1 MPVGRGG
8 AAISV
13 MFGKIKRLDR
23 GLVIS
28 AIGHL
33 GLLVI
38 GLLYLGAS
46 AHEAPP
52 PEATLVELVRPQ
64 DIPHFSG
71 APTDLRTSGL
81 DTPSPK
87 SQPAVRP
94 QQAKPRLEQKEQKQQ
109 RDAQKTAPPQPKA
122 PPLPQMEVGEAVNAP
137 LEQPPPDPPP
147 PAEAPTPDADAT
159 ATQRAQMALLGG
171 PLGGGFNAPPVDSP
185 VVGYD
190 FTEPFRRVVSA
201 CAPGVP
207 SVDPRE
213 RISVRIRVFLNR
225 DGTLTRAPLMRESNP
240 SAKQEAMM
248 QSFAAGL
255 AKCQPYT
262 MLPPD
267 KYNVWKEIDLVV
279 YPVNSFGG

>member
-1 MPVGRGG
+1 MVGL
-8 AAISV
+8 
-13 MFGKIKRLDR
+13 KRFSDR
-23 GLVIS
+23 KGLVIS

-33 GLLVI
+33 GLLAV

-52 PEATLVELVRPQ
+52 PDATLVELVRPQ

-71 APTDLRTSGL
+71 APTDLRTSGI
-81 DTPSPK
+81 DAPAPK

-94 QQAKPRLEQKEQKQQ
+94 QEAKPQPEQKEQKQQ
-109 RDAQKTAPPQPKA
+109 REEQKSAPPQPKA
-122 PPLPQMEVGEAVNAP
+122 LPLPQMEVGEAMNAP

-147 PAEAPTPDADAT
+147 PAEAQTPDAAES
-159 ATQRAQMALLGG
+159 AAQRAQLALLGG
-171 PLGGGFNAPPVDSP
+171 QLGGGFNAPPVESP

-190 FTEPFRRVVSA
+190 YTEPFRRVVSA

-225 DGTLTRAPLMRESNP
+225 DGTLTRAPLIRESNP
-240 SAKQEAMM
+240 TTKQEAMM

-262 MLPPD
+262 MMPQE
-267 KYNVWKEIDLVV
+267 KYDQWKEIDLVV
-279 YPVNSFGG
+279 YPVNSYGG